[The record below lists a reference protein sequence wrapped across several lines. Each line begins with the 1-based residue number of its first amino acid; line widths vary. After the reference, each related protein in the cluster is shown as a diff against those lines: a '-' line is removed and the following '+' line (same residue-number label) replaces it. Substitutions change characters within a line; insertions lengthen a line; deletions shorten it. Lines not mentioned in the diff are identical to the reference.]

1 MTVSE
6 FIHVYRQIYN
16 CIKCN
21 WPRHDLPSLE
31 NKKVKQSAKL
41 LKVHIQERTFGKRCK
56 DKNNEAFIPETASGN
71 SSEREE
77 SDKITSQKKK
87 KKIQTRR
94 GRTQARAG
102 GGGGES
108 SEIRVT
114 LRHSGTC
121 SAYKLR
127 ERPEVCHR
135 VISPLSVSR
144 RFGLDSVPA
153 AQGHTPLKTLPAM
166 SEACFGRNV

>member
-6 FIHVYRQIYN
+6 FIRVYRQIYN

-21 WPRHDLPSLE
+21 WPRHDLRSLE

-41 LKVHIQERTFGKRCK
+41 LKVHIQKHAFGKQCK

-71 SSEREE
+71 SSEWEE

-87 KKIQTRR
+87 KTQTRR

-114 LRHSGTC
+114 LHHSGTC

-153 AQGHTPLKTLPAM
+153 AQGDAALKTLPAM
-166 SEACFGRNV
+166 AEACFGKNV

>member
-77 SDKITSQKKK
+77 SDKITSQKKIKNTDK
-87 KKIQTRR
+87 KRENAGKSRR
-94 GRTQARAG
+94 RR
-102 GGGGES
+102 
-108 SEIRVT
+108 R
-114 LRHSGTC
+114 
-121 SAYKLR
+121 
-127 ERPEVCHR
+127 R
-135 VISPLSVSR
+135 VIRDQGDPAPL
-144 RFGLDSVPA
+144 
-153 AQGHTPLKTLPAM
+153 
-166 SEACFGRNV
+166 RNMFCL

>member
-71 SSEREE
+71 SSEWGE

-87 KKIQTRR
+87 KKKYRQEEGERR
-94 GRTQARAG
+94 QEQEEEE
-102 GGGGES
+102 ES
-108 SEIRVT
+108 HQR
-114 LRHSGTC
+114 SG
-121 SAYKLR
+121 
-127 ERPEVCHR
+127 
-135 VISPLSVSR
+135 
-144 RFGLDSVPA
+144 
-153 AQGHTPLKTLPAM
+153 
-166 SEACFGRNV
+166 

>member
-1 MTVSE
+1 M
-6 FIHVYRQIYN
+6 
-16 CIKCN
+16 
-21 WPRHDLPSLE
+21 
-31 NKKVKQSAKL
+31 
-41 LKVHIQERTFGKRCK
+41 
-56 DKNNEAFIPETASGN
+56 
-71 SSEREE
+71 
-77 SDKITSQKKK
+77 
-87 KKIQTRR
+87 
-94 GRTQARAG
+94 
-102 GGGGES
+102 
-108 SEIRVT
+108 T

>member
-71 SSEREE
+71 SSEWGE

-87 KKIQTRR
+87 KKYRQEEGERR
-94 GRTQARAG
+94 QEQEEEE
-102 GGGGES
+102 ES
-108 SEIRVT
+108 HQR
-114 LRHSGTC
+114 SG
-121 SAYKLR
+121 
-127 ERPEVCHR
+127 
-135 VISPLSVSR
+135 
-144 RFGLDSVPA
+144 
-153 AQGHTPLKTLPAM
+153 
-166 SEACFGRNV
+166 

>member
-1 MTVSE
+1 MDSWLKKKEKQLGTWDNQSPVISLMTVSE

-71 SSEREE
+71 SSEWEE
-77 SDKITSQKKK
+77 SDKITSQKKIKNTDK
-87 KKIQTRR
+87 KRENAGKSRR
-94 GRTQARAG
+94 RR
-102 GGGGES
+102 
-108 SEIRVT
+108 R
-114 LRHSGTC
+114 
-121 SAYKLR
+121 
-127 ERPEVCHR
+127 R
-135 VISPLSVSR
+135 VIRDQGDPAPL
-144 RFGLDSVPA
+144 
-153 AQGHTPLKTLPAM
+153 
-166 SEACFGRNV
+166 RNMFCL